1 MASTATN
8 HDTSIT
14 KISKVSSGS
23 HRCEIDFSQVE
34 KIDIGSYITSPTFPA
49 GGHEWSITCY
59 PLGNKESAN
68 GTYLSL
74 FLDLHSDSKDVSV
87 IFDFNLL
94 HTDGRPSATQL
105 NRTSHV
111 FEKSGYGWGW
121 PQFIRVEDLKE
132 TYVVHD
138 HFVVVCT
145 ITVLNASSCPLTV
158 PPSDLHLHFG
168 KLLEDRENADVTFDV
183 DGELFHAHRLVLATR
198 SPVFKAELYGMM
210 HEHNSMNIKIQD
222 MDPLVFRSLLHFIYT
237 DSLPDEDGEFDDADG
252 DCDSSLMTD
261 NILMTQHL
269 LVAADRYALDRL
281 KLMCEAKLYKN
292 VTVETVATT
301 LAIAEQH
308 NCSQLKEVCV
318 EFAAVSENYTK
329 IALTDGYDHLKLSC
343 PLIIE
348 EVQNK
353 INQISIESV
362 PCEEFGTE
370 SPHRPDES
378 L

>member
-1 MASTATN
+1 MASTARN
-8 HDTSIT
+8 HDAGIT
-14 KISKVSSGS
+14 KVSKVGSGS

-34 KIDIGSYITSPTFPA
+34 KIEIGRYITSPTFPA

-74 FLDLHSDSKDVSV
+74 FLDLRSDSKDVSV

-94 HTDGRPSATQL
+94 DKDGGPSATQL

-121 PQFIRVEDLKE
+121 PQFIRVKDLKE
-132 TYVVHD
+132 SYVVHD
-138 HFVVVCT
+138 HFFVVVCT
-145 ITVLNASSCPLTV
+145 ITVLNASSCPVTV
-158 PPSDLHLHFG
+158 PPSNLHLHFG
-168 KLLEDRENADVTFDV
+168 KLLEDKENADVTFDV
-183 DGELFHAHRLVLATR
+183 EGELFHAHRLVLATR
-198 SPVFKAELYGMM
+198 SPVFKAELY
-210 HEHNSMNIKIQD
+210 
-222 MDPLVFRSLLHFIYT
+222 
-237 DSLPDEDGEFDDADG
+237 DSLPDEDEDFDD
-252 DCDSSLMTD
+252 DSSLITD

-292 VTVETVATT
+292 ITVDTVATT

-308 NCSQLKEVCV
+308 NCSQLKDLCV
-318 EFAAVSENYTK
+318 EYATVSENYTK
-329 IALTDGYDHLKLSC
+329 IASTDGYDHLKLSC
-343 PLIIE
+343 PVIIE
-348 EVQNK
+348 EIQHK

-362 PCEEFGTE
+362 PSEELGIE